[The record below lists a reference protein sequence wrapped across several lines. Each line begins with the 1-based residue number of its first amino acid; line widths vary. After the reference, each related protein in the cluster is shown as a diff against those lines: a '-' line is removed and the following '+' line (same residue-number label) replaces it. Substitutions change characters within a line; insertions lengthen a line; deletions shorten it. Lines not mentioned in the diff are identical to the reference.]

1 MNFFVSYLIIFISS
15 GKCEKDE
22 KISQLTS
29 DTLNVF
35 FSNYTE
41 FLSQSIELIADAGL
55 RNDVET
61 QFREVMPSLW
71 ETVNATEDPKRPEK
85 LRKMLTELRGIETLL
100 MMVVK
105 KGSMKYTQMMPRSK
119 EIKGSIDQWSGN

>member
-1 MNFFVSYLIIFISS
+1 MKFFVSYLIIFISS

-41 FLSQSIELIADAGL
+41 FLSQSIELIADSDL

-119 EIKGSIDQWSGN
+119 EIKGSIDHWSGN

>member
-1 MNFFVSYLIIFISS
+1 MKFFVSYLIIFISS

-41 FLSQSIELIADAGL
+41 FLSQSIELIADSDL

>member
-1 MNFFVSYLIIFISS
+1 MKLFVSCLLIFISS
-15 GKCEKDE
+15 GECEKDE
-22 KISQLTS
+22 KIPQLTS

-41 FLSQSIELIADAGL
+41 FLSQSIELIADSDL
-55 RNDVET
+55 RFDVET

-71 ETVNATEDPKRPEK
+71 ETVNAKEDPKRPEK
-85 LRKMLTELRGIETLL
+85 LKKMLTELRGIETLL

-119 EIKGSIDQWSGN
+119 EIKGSIDQWSEN

>member
-1 MNFFVSYLIIFISS
+1 M
-15 GKCEKDE
+15 
-22 KISQLTS
+22 
-29 DTLNVF
+29 F

-41 FLSQSIELIADAGL
+41 FLSQSIELIADSDL

>member
-1 MNFFVSYLIIFISS
+1 MKFFVSYLIIFISS

-41 FLSQSIELIADAGL
+41 FLSQSIELIADSDL

-71 ETVNATEDPKRPEK
+71 ETVNATEDPKRPDK